1 MADSDQNKLYVGGI
15 SKGTTEDA
23 LKAHFLKYGAVVAAV
38 VAKDRETGNPRGFG
52 FVSLE
57 DSSAVERAL
66 GDTHCILERMVEVSK
81 AIPRSEQHQNQQQS
95 RRSYRNS
102 GGSCGRTD
110 VLRTKKIFVG
120 GLAPSVTEREFRGYF
135 ERFGLITDVV
145 VMHDNATNRPR
156 GFGFITFDSEEAVDD
171 VTKKSF
177 HELSG
182 KLVEVKRAVPKEGNN
197 GNCHNDYNA
206 RVGGGRDSFN
216 NYQDGNYPPYSPQ
229 CGILPG
235 YGPFPGYGGSVGY
248 PYGTNFFGVGF
259 PFGGCNGI
267 GYGVTPLAPRS
278 PWIRGG
284 ILPYVNFPVAYP
296 AYMNGGVGVVG
307 IGTNGYDGIGQT
319 GMNGQLS
326 QVGSCSIVE
335 VDSLDI
341 GGSDSDDAQV
351 TADATMN
358 GETVNVKSL
367 DTAGSDGDTSSNG
380 NEEGIDGQLGPR

>member
-1 MADSDQNKLYVGGI
+1 M
-15 SKGTTEDA
+15 
-23 LKAHFLKYGAVVAAV
+23 
-38 VAKDRETGNPRGFG
+38 
-52 FVSLE
+52 
-57 DSSAVERAL
+57 
-66 GDTHCILERMVEVSK
+66 
-81 AIPRSEQHQNQQQS
+81 
-95 RRSYRNS
+95 
-102 GGSCGRTD
+102 
-110 VLRTKKIFVG
+110 LRTKKIFVG

-216 NYQDGNYPPYSPQ
+216 NYQQGNYPPYSPQ

-248 PYGTNFFGVGF
+248 PYGTNFLGVGF

-284 ILPYVNFPVAYP
+284 ILPYVNFPIVYP
-296 AYMNGGVGVVG
+296 AYMNGGVGVMG